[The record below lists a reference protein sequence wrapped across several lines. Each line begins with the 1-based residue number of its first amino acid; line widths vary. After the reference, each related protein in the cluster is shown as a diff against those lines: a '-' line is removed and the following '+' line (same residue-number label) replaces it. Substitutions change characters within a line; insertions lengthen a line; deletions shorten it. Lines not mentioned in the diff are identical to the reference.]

1 MTAQAYELLRW
12 QGYGR
17 MMGRSAHPTG
27 VKLYERLGGRG
38 SGEVTFEWKGKQH
51 QLYLITLDAYSR
63 EVNKVFQMA
72 RSLQLSSDTTL
83 DQ

>member
-1 MTAQAYELLRW
+1 MSNFKEEWDPENTLYGTWGCRVIHPSVSLEVQQLRSFIMTAQAYELLRW

-38 SGEVTFEWKGKQH
+38 SGEVTFE
-51 QLYLITLDAYSR
+51 
-63 EVNKVFQMA
+63 
-72 RSLQLSSDTTL
+72 
-83 DQ
+83 